1 MQSETQSQHSRREQ
15 SRRISDFGDRLRT
28 NGFDFQV
35 LGVDLRGS
43 VACEIMLAPQA
54 FQLRGQLLLSALIE
68 AREGHFRGPKI
79 LTEMFDDFLR
89 RKRILEAGYP
99 TLCPEFGN

>member
-1 MQSETQSQHSRREQ
+1 MSTLKRRSGSGFGGVVWASAATAAMQSETQSQHSRREQ

-54 FQLRGQLLLSALIE
+54 FQLRGQLLLSALIK

-79 LTEMFDDFLR
+79 LTE
-89 RKRILEAGYP
+89 I
-99 TLCPEFGN
+99 